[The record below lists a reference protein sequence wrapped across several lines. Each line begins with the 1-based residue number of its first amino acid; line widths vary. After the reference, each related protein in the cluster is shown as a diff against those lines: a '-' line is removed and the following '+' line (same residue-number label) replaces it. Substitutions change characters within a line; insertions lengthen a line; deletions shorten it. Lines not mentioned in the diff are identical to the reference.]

1 MSIAKPRANPAT
13 TLHTALHTA
22 LHPTL
27 HTILHSTMLQ
37 AAWTQAVS
45 EATSAC
51 QLLEALLLL
60 EACIDRAWLEPW
72 YVASDLHR
80 RYEN

>member
-1 MSIAKPRANPAT
+1 
-13 TLHTALHTA
+13 
-22 LHPTL
+22 
-27 HTILHSTMLQ
+27 MLQ